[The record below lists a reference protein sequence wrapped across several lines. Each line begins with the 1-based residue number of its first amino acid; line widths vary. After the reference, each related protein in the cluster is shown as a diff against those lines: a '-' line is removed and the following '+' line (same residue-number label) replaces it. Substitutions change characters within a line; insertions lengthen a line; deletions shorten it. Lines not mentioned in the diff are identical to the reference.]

1 VAQGD
6 LRPQLWRQ
14 SGVCTARCPRDIHEG
29 PAPCRVPRA
38 WVCVSSRVHPAVRVL
53 LYGRYRIVYKVEGAN
68 VYILGVFHG
77 ALDLKR
83 HLQLK

>member
-1 VAQGD
+1 
-6 LRPQLWRQ
+6 
-14 SGVCTARCPRDIHEG
+14 
-29 PAPCRVPRA
+29 
-38 WVCVSSRVHPAVRVL
+38 VRVL